1 MNEGRQPAHLRF
13 ALSRPGR
20 DTVSGMNPVEI
31 SLALV
36 VRQERLLLQRRDPA
50 AAVLPGRWEFPGGK
64 VEAGESPLVAL
75 QRELRE
81 EMGLECLR
89 VEAFDPI
96 AFAYPDRSVR
106 LHPFG
111 VETLGWPCTA
121 LAWGWF
127 RPAETLRL
135 SCPEAN
141 DLLMPL
147 VARLCGSRM

>member
-1 MNEGRQPAHLRF
+1 
-13 ALSRPGR
+13 
-20 DTVSGMNPVEI
+20 MNPVDI

-36 VRQERLLLQRRDPA
+36 LRQGRLLLQRRDPA

-64 VEAGESPLVAL
+64 VEPGESPWAAL

-81 EMGLECLR
+81 ETGLECLL
-89 VEAFDPI
+89 VEAFEPV
-96 AFAYPDRSVR
+96 AFAYPDRLVR

-111 VETLGWPCTA
+111 VETLGWPSTV

-127 RPAETLRL
+127 RPAELLRL
-135 SCPEAN
+135 PRPEAN

-147 VARLCGSRM
+147 VARLCGSWA